1 MTNNPQLEILDLRH
15 FSAAQLAPLLRD
27 EGRRWASRMHWDYSK
42 STDLLLEYVDGRVL
56 PGYVALDG
64 GRVVGYT
71 FSVFEAAKA
80 VIGDVYAFGEEDLPS
95 NPICETLL
103 HHLLENLQ
111 ATPAVDRIEA
121 QLLMFPSGSLG
132 TPFFARGFR
141 SYPRLFMLCDLPTS
155 PLTMPVTEA
164 PLPHGL
170 RLQSWRS
177 DFYDAAADLIH
188 RAYLGHMD
196 SSINDQ
202 YRTLHGAQRFLH
214 NIIKFPGCGTF
225 DAENSWLLR
234 DPHTSRIEGVVLSS
248 RVRRD
253 VGHIT
258 QLCISPRLRNLGLAH
273 HLLRQCAIEFRRS
286 GVNSISLTVTEANQT
301 ALRLYDQA
309 GFTTLHRFDAMVWD
323 TDQS

>member
-1 MTNNPQLEILDLRH
+1 MSQTPQLEILDLRH
-15 FSAAQLAPLLRD
+15 FSSAQLAPLLRD
-27 EGRRWASRMHWDYSK
+27 EGRRWDSRMRWDYTK
-42 STDLLLEYVDGRVL
+42 STELLLEYVDGRVL
-56 PGYVALDG
+56 PGYVALEG

-80 VIGDVYAFGEEDLPS
+80 VIGDLYAFHEEDSPT

-103 HHLLENLQ
+103 HHLLETLQ

-121 QLLMFPSGSLG
+121 QLLMFPSGSLAA
-132 TPFFARGFR
+132 PFFARGFR
-141 SYPRLFMLCDLPTS
+141 SHPRLFMFCDLNES
-155 PLTMPVTEA
+155 PLTMPA
-164 PLPHGL
+164 QQLPLPINL
-170 RLQSWRS
+170 RLQSYRPE
-177 DFYDAAADLIH
+177 FYDAAAELIH

-196 SSINDQ
+196 SGINDQ

-214 NIIKFPGCGTF
+214 NIIKFPGCGIF

-234 DPHTSRIEGVVLSS
+234 DIRTGRVEGVVLSS

-258 QLCISPRLRNLGLAH
+258 QLCMSPMLRNLGLGH
-273 HLLRQCAIEFRRS
+273 LLLRQCATEFRKS
-286 GVNSISLTVTEANQT
+286 GVNAISLTVTEANHM
-301 ALRLYDQA
+301 ARRLYDQT

-323 TDQS
+323 AE